1 MSTISGERAVMST
14 IGQEANPGD
23 KETKKRQRFR
33 YRVAILDQVHLLTKF
48 HLYLLPTRRGF
59 RTTDFNDMGKRLKS
73 DNRRAVGMMRSED
86 KRCEK
91 IYETTEEKG
100 EK

>member
-1 MSTISGERAVMST
+1 
-14 IGQEANPGD
+14 
-23 KETKKRQRFR
+23 
-33 YRVAILDQVHLLTKF
+33 
-48 HLYLLPTRRGF
+48 LYLLPTRRGF
-59 RTTDFNDMGKRLKS
+59 GTTDLHDMGKKLKS